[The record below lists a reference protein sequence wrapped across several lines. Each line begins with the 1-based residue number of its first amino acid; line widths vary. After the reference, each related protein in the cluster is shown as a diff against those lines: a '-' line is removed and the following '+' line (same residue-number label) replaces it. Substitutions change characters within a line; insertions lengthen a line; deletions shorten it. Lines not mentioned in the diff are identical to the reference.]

1 MIFRTIVAY
10 NNYKRFYTKTKTAKV
25 NKKQKAYHN
34 TLSCLQKLLHAK
46 VVLFIAILDVQKEQ
60 KELKKKRKKLR
71 EKRTNPK
78 RKTEETNISVKNNNN
93 LMMHYPANFMCCQ
106 YDGMI

>member
-34 TLSCLQKLLHAK
+34 TLSFLQKLLHAK

-60 KELKKKRKKLR
+60 KELKKKREKIKR
-71 EKRTNPK
+71 EKDKPK
-78 RKTEETNISVKNNNN
+78 KKNRGNK
-93 LMMHYPANFMCCQ
+93 YKRQ
-106 YDGMI
+106 E